1 VIHLPKLRSVE
12 GSDRTSFLA
21 RRNMGARWTS
31 AEMEKLERAGMDRQT
46 AESIRQWSGYGSSRS
61 LLVAGKSTM
70 GYTVAME
77 KKGYE
82 WSESD

>member
-1 VIHLPKLRSVE
+1 
-12 GSDRTSFLA
+12 
-21 RRNMGARWTS
+21 
-31 AEMEKLERAGMDRQT
+31 MEKLERAGMDRQT

-61 LLVAGKSTM
+61 LLVAGKGTM
-70 GYTVAME
+70 GYTVAMD